1 MKKLI
6 IFMLIPI
13 LASSQEMPLFEE
25 FTYNKPEIRV
35 KQEVYLGDKM
45 LEQAKGSYKPCIIP
59 TVLKLFKKECG
70 ALNMKMTLCKNKE
83 RDRDY
88 QPQYDNMRQSGA
100 TMRFPVR
107 MTGRR

>member
-13 LASSQEMPLFEE
+13 LASNRMPLFEE

-45 LEQAKGSYKPCIIP
+45 LEQAKDLINLAYPNC
-59 TVLKLFKKECG
+59 
-70 ALNMKMTLCKNKE
+70 N
-83 RDRDY
+83 
-88 QPQYDNMRQSGA
+88 
-100 TMRFPVR
+100 
-107 MTGRR
+107 